1 MEGLSTDSD
10 RVQSYY
16 PYLQNPS
23 GGMTLVVRTTGDPT
37 TLSNVVRQQVLAI
50 DPDQPIYEVQ
60 TMGQIWTD
68 SIAPERLYLML
79 LGTFAVVALV
89 LAAVGIYG
97 VMAYSVTQRTH
108 EIGIR
113 MALGAAQGNVLGMV
127 IRQGMT
133 LAALGLVIGLGGA
146 WLATRAMASLLFG
159 ISARDPMTF
168 VLISLVLAA
177 VALGACF
184 IPALRATKVDPM
196 IALRYE

>member
-1 MEGLSTDSD
+1 VM
-10 RVQSYY
+10 
-16 PYLQNPS
+16 
-23 GGMTLVVRTTGDPT
+23 RTTGDPT
-37 TLSNVVRQQVLAI
+37 GLSNVVRQQVLAI

-68 SIAPERLYLML
+68 SVAPERLYLML
-79 LGTFAVVALV
+79 LGTFAAVALV

-113 MALGAAQGNVLGMV
+113 MALGARQGNVLGMV

-133 LAALGLVIGLGGA
+133 LAAIGLVSGLGGA

-168 VLISLVLAA
+168 ALISLVLAA